1 MIYICLAGLLATAGF
16 GLLSDSM
23 AALGGGKPPL
33 DAAADELVRQEMVA
47 MGWQPPSSKSLRE
60 LSRSLHAT
68 HGVEILHVR
77 SPFSLRLDTRTV
89 AGSVPRASRVAAATV
104 IVADELSL
112 YPRSFL
118 VDSSLRRI
126 SLCASLTENRQPIP
140 SLPNYR
146 NTLLLDA
153 DASPA
158 YLRRL
163 LHHEVFH
170 FADVADDGEVLW
182 DPTWEGLNRLGF
194 EYGHGGRD
202 VRQPTASALTEELP
216 GFLTPYS
223 TAALEEDKAEVF
235 AFLMVEPTTV
245 ARRALHDPV
254 LAAKVARI
262 EHIARVV
269 SPEMTD
275 AFWARVARTRS
286 AQH

>member
-1 MIYICLAGLLATAGF
+1 MVYICLAGLLATAGF
-16 GLLSDSM
+16 GLLSGSM
-23 AALGGGKPPL
+23 AAWGGGKPPL
-33 DAAADELVRQEMVA
+33 DAAADARVRQEMVA
-47 MGWQPPSSKSLRE
+47 LGWQPPPSRSLRE
-60 LSRSLHAT
+60 LSESLHGS

-89 AGSVPRASRVAAATV
+89 AGSVPQDSLVAAATV
-104 IVADELSL
+104 IVTDELSL

-118 VDSSLRRI
+118 ENSTLRRV

-140 SLPNYR
+140 SMPNYR
-146 NTLLLDA
+146 NTLLLDV

-182 DPTWEGLNRLGF
+182 DPTWEGLNRDGF

-202 VRQPTASALTEELP
+202 VRHPTASALTDELP

-223 TAALEEDKAEVF
+223 TAAIEEDKAEVF

-245 ARRALHDPV
+245 ARRQVHDPV
-254 LAAKVARI
+254 LATKVERI
-262 EHIARVV
+262 KHIARVV
-269 SPEMTD
+269 SPEMTGT
-275 AFWARVARTRS
+275 FWAWVARTRA